1 MTKTKL
7 LVPALLSLAITSCG
21 STTYESFRPIQD
33 RNVDIA
39 YVNVNADFSKYS
51 RLMIEDMGI
60 YYPTNSSLSESD
72 IAKVRTAFQNAFR
85 RQLEGYEIVEKPAN
99 DVAIVTGS
107 LVDLRGAVVTELP
120 NIHRDIN
127 KILEPGKLTFMIEM
141 RDSKSDSVLLR
152 AADTEK
158 APQLDQPEE
167 VEESS
172 EEVLEAAEH
181 WAQLFR
187 NFLDANLK

>member
-1 MTKTKL
+1 MTRTL
-7 LVPALLSLAITSCG
+7 TAVFLALALASCG
-21 STTYESFRPIQD
+21 STTYESFRPVQN

-39 YVNVNADFSKYS
+39 YVNVNADFSQYS

-60 YYPTNSSLSESD
+60 FYPSNSSLSDAD
-72 IAKVRTAFQNAFR
+72 IAKVRAAFQNAFR
-85 RQLEGYEIVEKPAN
+85 RQLAGYEIVEKPAS
-99 DVAIVTGS
+99 DVVIVTGS
-107 LVDLRGAVVTELP
+107 LVDLRDAAVTELP
-120 NIHRDIN
+120 DIHRDIN

-158 APQLDQPEE
+158 SPELDQPENADAN
-167 VEESS
+167 S
-172 EEVLEAAEH
+172 EEVLAAAEY

-187 NFLDANLK
+187 NFLDTNLK